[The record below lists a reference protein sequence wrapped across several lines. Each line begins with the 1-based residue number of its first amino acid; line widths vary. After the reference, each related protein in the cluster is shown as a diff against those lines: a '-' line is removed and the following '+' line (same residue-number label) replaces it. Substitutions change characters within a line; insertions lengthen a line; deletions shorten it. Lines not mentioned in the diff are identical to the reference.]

1 MRLRSLTS
9 PTVPEVS
16 ACALRLP
23 ISRLLVWWGWL
34 AVPFIL
40 AHRSRRQGLR
50 APCALAALRPS
61 SNLWPLRCGVPV
73 PVSGNPARS
82 LELVMQHDLFSSLDS
97 FQAHSVAASALLV
110 RDVAGQYRPAAAD
123 EVLLAAQRLLASQVR
138 GSDVMSSPAMVKDF
152 LRARLGNLPHEVFAV
167 VHLDAQNRVV
177 DYVEMFRGTVS
188 QTSVYPR
195 EVVRDALLRNSC
207 ALVLV
212 HNHPSGATDPSRA
225 DEYLTQ
231 TLKQAA
237 ALVDVRVL
245 DHFIVAGSSVQSMAE
260 RGLV

>member
-1 MRLRSLTS
+1 
-9 PTVPEVS
+9 
-16 ACALRLP
+16 
-23 ISRLLVWWGWL
+23 
-34 AVPFIL
+34 
-40 AHRSRRQGLR
+40 
-50 APCALAALRPS
+50 
-61 SNLWPLRCGVPV
+61 
-73 PVSGNPARS
+73 
-82 LELVMQHDLFSSLDS
+82 MQHDLFSSLDS

-212 HNHPSGATDPSRA
+212 HNHPSGATDPARA

-231 TLKQAA
+231 TLKQEAA
-237 ALVDVRVL
+237 VFDVLVL

>member
-1 MRLRSLTS
+1 M
-9 PTVPEVS
+9 
-16 ACALRLP
+16 
-23 ISRLLVWWGWL
+23 
-34 AVPFIL
+34 
-40 AHRSRRQGLR
+40 H
-50 APCALAALRPS
+50 
-61 SNLWPLRCGVPV
+61 N
-73 PVSGNPARS
+73 
-82 LELVMQHDLFSSLDS
+82 DLFSSLDS
-97 FQAHSVAASALLV
+97 LLSVPAGAGGLV
-110 RDVAGQYRPAAAD
+110 IRDVAGQYRPAEAD
-123 EVLLAAQRLLASQVR
+123 EVLQAAQQLLAAQVR
-138 GSDVMSSPAMVKDF
+138 GSDVMSSPAVVKDF

-167 VHLDAQNRVV
+167 VHLDTQNRVL

-195 EVVRDALLRNSC
+195 EVVRDALMRNSC
-207 ALVLV
+207 ALLLV
-212 HNHPSGATDPSRA
+212 HNHPSGAADPSRA

>member
-1 MRLRSLTS
+1 LLIPSSLHTILAVKVCAPFGRWRPFGRLRTCDR
-9 PTVPEVS
+9 
-16 ACALRLP
+16 CA
-23 ISRLLVWWGWL
+23 
-34 AVPFIL
+34 
-40 AHRSRRQGLR
+40 
-50 APCALAALRPS
+50 AA
-61 SNLWPLRCGVPV
+61 V

-82 LELVMQHDLFSSLDS
+82 PEFVMQHDLFSSLDS
-97 FQAHSVAASALLV
+97 FQALSVAASALLV
-110 RDVAGQYRPAAAD
+110 RDVAGQYRPAEAD
-123 EVLLAAQRLLASQVR
+123 EVLLVAQQLLAAQVR
-138 GSDVMSSPAMVKDF
+138 GNDVMSSPAVVKDF

-167 VHLDAQNRVV
+167 VHLDAQNRVL

-195 EVVRDALLRNSC
+195 EVVRDALLRNSS
-207 ALVLV
+207 ALLLV
-212 HNHPSGATDPSRA
+212 HNHPSGVADPSRA

-260 RGLV
+260 LGLV